1 VEPAPVPQAFAALPE
16 GGAFIAIDTI
26 IDDARRSNTFGLA
39 MSLNM
44 LVEFGREG
52 AFDYTFQVSCRSWA
66 EIWGWGGGRL
76 GGAAA

>member
-1 VEPAPVPQAFAALPE
+1 MASRAELLGSGTTAANLRPTCRAQAHAALPE

-44 LVEFGREG
+44 LVEFGRED
-52 AFDYTFQVSCRSWA
+52 AFDYTFQVRRR
-66 EIWGWGGGRL
+66 G
-76 GGAAA
+76 